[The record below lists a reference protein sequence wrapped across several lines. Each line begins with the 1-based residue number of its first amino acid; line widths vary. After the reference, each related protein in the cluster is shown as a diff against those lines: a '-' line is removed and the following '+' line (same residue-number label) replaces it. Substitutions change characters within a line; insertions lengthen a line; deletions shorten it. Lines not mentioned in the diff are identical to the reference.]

1 MDKGLYI
8 ACHRTM
14 EQEGW
19 EFKPK
24 KKKESGIDTALR
36 VTLHSSGAELAEVH
50 VPLRR
55 AEKSPFFKNAP
66 RP

>member
-1 MDKGLYI
+1 MPQNHG
-8 ACHRTM
+8 AR
-14 EQEGW
+14 GVGR

-36 VTLHSSGAELAEVH
+36 ATLHSSGAELAEVH

-55 AEKSPFFKNAP
+55 AEKSPFL
-66 RP
+66 